1 LGTPRTKA
9 RERQA
14 EHARARRSERA
25 RRSLRRGMKR
35 HAPRPT
41 IRARTG
47 ETGRGLTQRLRRTT
61 VLRRSTLFI
70 QYQAPS
76 PRTVE
81 QNAQADEPGQ
91 LHMSVVAGLSPSADQ
106 PDRLN
111 ASSKSL
117 STRSTCSVEWTRYRE
132 AGKLPD
138 RLHLLNQQAQGHQ
151 ERCVR
156 CACDE
161 VAPGSWVQCTVTC
174 GKDIRLRTI
183 RSRGDEQCLNSVSVW
198 STL

>member
-1 LGTPRTKA
+1 M
-9 RERQA
+9 E
-14 EHARARRSERA
+14 
-25 RRSLRRGMKR
+25 
-35 HAPRPT
+35 
-41 IRARTG
+41 
-47 ETGRGLTQRLRRTT
+47 
-61 VLRRSTLFI
+61 
-70 QYQAPS
+70 
-76 PRTVE
+76 
-81 QNAQADEPGQ
+81 
-91 LHMSVVAGLSPSADQ
+91 

-151 ERCVR
+151 ERCVQ

-198 STL
+198 SSLVLWCERAWLWSAASTLFVSQAGDDCPRWPVR